1 MLAISTLCGLLN
13 GVVVSYMGTAAMM
26 TTLGTSILYEGIGL
40 LISKGNSISKFPSE
54 FYWFG
59 NSTFLGIPIPMY
71 LFVFFALL
79 VHILLHRTP
88 WGLNVY
94 MIGSNP
100 KASKFSGINVEGTTM
115 LAYTLSGLLSG
126 VAAVI
131 MMSRYNSARIDYGS
145 SYLMQTVAASVLGG
159 TMITGGYGTVYGV
172 VLAVATLQCLSSG
185 LNIFGLDTSLT
196 SMITGAVLI
205 GTLAVGFFASHRNE
219 RVRTLKTKS

>member
-1 MLAISTLCGLLN
+1 
-13 GVVVSYMGTAAMM
+13 
-26 TTLGTSILYEGIGL
+26 
-40 LISKGNSISKFPSE
+40 
-54 FYWFG
+54 
-59 NSTFLGIPIPMY
+59 MY

-159 TMITGGYGTVYGV
+159 TLITGGYGTVYGV